1 MAKKAFR
8 TINLSRNG
16 MYGQLKFRIRSVLTI
31 QIKSFITI
39 CPSLMAISQAII
51 VTQPNIPLSRLH
63 VCLQWSAMS
72 RCPPTITD
80 QCLIRMT
87 STSSGVW
94 SVPMVTISVDVFPMC
109 CTTLTGHIN
118 WSPEARM
125 FYGDIQDNSGPS
137 SFLPLCVLCLS
148 AWICPDYFSDSPWQ
162 GCGTY
167 CDVGTVI
174 MRDKPMQFF
183 LIPHQVR
190 RRTSLLNRHHGK
202 LKYSWNP
209 FLNVNVK
216 VNAISG
222 CFTKFMTVLW
232 QRETQTVL
240 CDITWHSQV
249 VQFSSNYESRR
260 RPMEHASTHVMG
272 GGL

>member
-1 MAKKAFR
+1 MVKKAFR

-51 VTQPNIPLSRLH
+51 VTQPNIPLSRLYICISTTY

-72 RCPPTITD
+72 RCPPTNND

-109 CTTLTGHIN
+109 CTTLTGHCTGHLRLVCFMGI
-118 WSPEARM
+118 SRIILDHHH
-125 FYGDIQDNSGPS
+125 FYH
-137 SFLPLCVLCLS
+137 CVLCLS
-148 AWICPDYFSDSPWQ
+148 TWICPDYFSDSPWQ

-174 MRDKPMQFF
+174 TRDKPMQFF

-190 RRTSLLNRHHGK
+190 RRTSL
-202 LKYSWNP
+202 
-209 FLNVNVK
+209 
-216 VNAISG
+216 
-222 CFTKFMTVLW
+222 
-232 QRETQTVL
+232 
-240 CDITWHSQV
+240 
-249 VQFSSNYESRR
+249 
-260 RPMEHASTHVMG
+260 
-272 GGL
+272 